1 MLDICPRVLVL
12 DGGKLVADGPAG
24 ELLSHPEI
32 IENHGL
38 EVPYRLRK

>member
-1 MLDICPRVLVL
+1 VLVL
-12 DGGKLVADGPAG
+12 DGGKLVADGSAS

-38 EVPYRLRK
+38 EIPYRLRR